1 MLVAMIVAIFLSS
14 GRSGGPPPPIWLLV
28 AIFAGVWLLV
38 ALILSRI
45 GGWSTLAEAYRSEQ
59 PFLGSMY
66 KFQSAQFRSI
76 ANYNGCLNLGA
87 NAEGLYMVPMA
98 LFRMFHPPLFIPWSE
113 VTAKRVKMWR
123 FFNFVELRFQRAPSI
138 PVRIQSALADK
149 LAQGSNGRFRNKLVG
164 PAGI

>member
-14 GRSGGPPPPIWLLV
+14 GRSGGPPPPFWVIV

-38 ALILSRI
+38 ALILSRV
-45 GGWSTLAEAYRSEQ
+45 GGWSRLAEYYRSEQ
-59 PFLGSMY
+59 PFFGSMY
-66 KFQSAQFRSI
+66 KFQSAQFPI
-76 ANYNGCLNLGA
+76 ANYNGCLNFGA
-87 NAEGLYMVPMA
+87 NDEGLYMVPMA

-123 FFNFVELRFQRAPSI
+123 FFNFVELRFQRAPSS

-149 LAQGSNGRFRNKLVG
+149 LAQGSNGRFSNKLAG